1 MDRSKDLEYYA
12 EKVPFPL
19 ALIMALLLV
28 CFIFLSTFSF
38 GGKHSLGQLKDRGH
52 EQSRACRAHPHFTLT
67 RRNLAGSY
75 ACPWAIDVQREYEL
89 ELDQVCPFYA
99 SRKA

>member
-12 EKVPFPL
+12 EKFPFPL

-38 GGKHSLGQLKDRGH
+38 GGKHGLGAAQ
-52 EQSRACRAHPHFTLT
+52 
-67 RRNLAGSY
+67 GS
-75 ACPWAIDVQREYEL
+75 
-89 ELDQVCPFYA
+89 
-99 SRKA
+99 